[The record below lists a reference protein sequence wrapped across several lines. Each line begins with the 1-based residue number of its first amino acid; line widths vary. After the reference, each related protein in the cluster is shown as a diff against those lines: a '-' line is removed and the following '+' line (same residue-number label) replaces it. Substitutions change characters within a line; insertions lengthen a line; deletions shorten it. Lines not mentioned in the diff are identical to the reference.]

1 MSTSTPRRS
10 PRRAILPS
18 PSPPPQSLGC
28 SRGTVRRVIALY
40 KRADRNKD
48 GTVDLEEFARTF
60 DVERGNPF
68 LPRLV
73 ALFDLSGDG
82 EMGVFE
88 FVVCLSQFRETGT
101 GVRGQ
106 FDEHV
111 YFAWRLFD
119 TDDDGA
125 MTKEEFKRVMGATYF
140 RGEADRVVG
149 SGADRKGRGLANFG
163 GVGGMAKGL
172 DNIMRE
178 VDVDGDGQVTIRE
191 FSRMLRKYTHIM
203 APAFDLWDKMS
214 ELSQPCA
221 AMYREIKAAG
231 NVQKLIDLAMMQ
243 SEDRAAKGGRFEDM
257 GPRSDPNASSPPGM
271 SVFRAHK
278 ERSDRE
284 KLALDR
290 RPDANGR
297 DTKRHAGGRFDLDT
311 HDGDGSGPLGGHL
324 DRRRAPRPVP
334 PPRVETAPRRAAT
347 TTTERDEFGRS
358 PPTPPPPKTA
368 DELEMERM
376 FAEFDADEDEE
387 AENLNRR
394 GGGGRREYEPAVR
407 GARERRDA
415 RGHRDSPAG
424 GRGYY
429 E

>member
-1 MSTSTPRRS
+1 
-10 PRRAILPS
+10 
-18 PSPPPQSLGC
+18 
-28 SRGTVRRVIALY
+28 
-40 KRADRNKD
+40 
-48 GTVDLEEFARTF
+48 
-60 DVERGNPF
+60 
-68 LPRLV
+68 
-73 ALFDLSGDG
+73 
-82 EMGVFE
+82 
-88 FVVCLSQFRETGT
+88 
-101 GVRGQ
+101 
-106 FDEHV
+106 
-111 YFAWRLFD
+111 
-119 TDDDGA
+119 
-125 MTKEEFKRVMGATYF
+125 
-140 RGEADRVVG
+140 
-149 SGADRKGRGLANFG
+149 
-163 GVGGMAKGL
+163 
-172 DNIMRE
+172 
-178 VDVDGDGQVTIRE
+178 
-191 FSRMLRKYTHIM
+191 M

-278 ERSDRE
+278 ERSDCE
-284 KLALDR
+284 KLALER

-311 HDGDGSGPLGGHL
+311 HDGPLGGHL

-334 PPRVETAPRRAAT
+334 PPRVETAPRRET

-387 AENLNRR
+387 AENVNRR

-415 RGHRDSPAG
+415 GGRRDPPAG

-429 E
+429 

>member
-10 PRRAILPS
+10 LRRTILRSPPLPS
-18 PSPPPQSLGC
+18 QSLGC
-28 SRGTVRRVIALY
+28 SRGTVRRVVALY

-60 DVERGNPF
+60 DVERGNPY

-119 TDDDGA
+119 TDDDGG

-140 RGEADRVVG
+140 RGDADRVVG

-178 VDVDGDGQVTIRE
+178 VDVDGDGQGDDPRVRE
-191 FSRMLRKYTHIM
+191 D
-203 APAFDLWDKMS
+203 A
-214 ELSQPCA
+214 SQ
-221 AMYREIKAAG
+221 
-231 NVQKLIDLAMMQ
+231 VQA
-243 SEDRAAKGGRFEDM
+243 
-257 GPRSDPNASSPPGM
+257 
-271 SVFRAHK
+271 
-278 ERSDRE
+278 
-284 KLALDR
+284 
-290 RPDANGR
+290 
-297 DTKRHAGGRFDLDT
+297 
-311 HDGDGSGPLGGHL
+311 HDG
-324 DRRRAPRPVP
+324 
-334 PPRVETAPRRAAT
+334 
-347 TTTERDEFGRS
+347 
-358 PPTPPPPKTA
+358 
-368 DELEMERM
+368 
-376 FAEFDADEDEE
+376 
-387 AENLNRR
+387 
-394 GGGGRREYEPAVR
+394 
-407 GARERRDA
+407 
-415 RGHRDSPAG
+415 AG
-424 GRGYY
+424 V
-429 E
+429 

>member
-10 PRRAILPS
+10 LRRTILRSPPLPS
-18 PSPPPQSLGC
+18 QSLGC
-28 SRGTVRRVIALY
+28 SRGTVRRVVALY

-88 FVVCLSQFRETGT
+88 FVVCLSQFRETGK

-119 TDDDGA
+119 TDDDGG

-140 RGEADRVVG
+140 RGDADRVVG

-191 FSRMLRKYTHIM
+191 FARMLRKYKHMM
-203 APAFDLWDKMS
+203 APAFDLWDKLS
-214 ELSQPCA
+214 ELSQPCT

-243 SEDRAAKGGRFEDM
+243 SEERAAKGGRFEDV
-257 GPRSDPNASSPPGM
+257 GTRSDPRASSPTGM

-278 ERSDRE
+278 ERSERE
-284 KLALDR
+284 NVALRAADE
-290 RPDANGR
+290 R

-324 DRRRAPRPVP
+324 DRRRAPRPMP
-334 PPRVETAPRRAAT
+334 PPRVETKGRDAWRRRRA
-347 TTTERDEFGRS
+347 RDAFGRF

-368 DELEMERM
+368 DELEMERA
-376 FAEFDADEDEE
+376 FAAFDADDDEE
-387 AENLNRR
+387 AEDANRR
-394 GGGGRREYEPAVR
+394 GGWRTAGIRTGGGRVR
-407 GARERRDA
+407 ARTNWTRV
-415 RGHRDSPAG
+415 
-424 GRGYY
+424 
-429 E
+429 

>member
-10 PRRAILPS
+10 LRRTILR
-18 PSPPPQSLGC
+18 SPPFPSQSLGC
-28 SRGTVRRVIALY
+28 SRGTVRRVVALY

-60 DVERGNPF
+60 DVERGNPY

-119 TDDDGA
+119 TDDDGG

-140 RGEADRVVG
+140 RGDADRVVG

-191 FSRMLRKYTHIM
+191 FARMLRKYKHMM
-203 APAFDLWDKMS
+203 APAFDLWDKLS
-214 ELSQPCA
+214 ELSQPCT

-243 SEDRAAKGGRFEDM
+243 SEERAAKGGRFEDV
-257 GPRSDPNASSPPGM
+257 GTRSDPRASSPPGM

-284 KLALDR
+284 NVALRAADERDTKGYFDTDARGGYLDR
-290 RPDANGR
+290 R
-297 DTKRHAGGRFDLDT
+297 K
-311 HDGDGSGPLGGHL
+311 
-324 DRRRAPRPVP
+324 APRPMP
-334 PPRVETAPRRAAT
+334 PPRVETKG
-347 TTTERDEFGRS
+347 RDEFAATRATRDAFAPTTATRDAFGRF

-368 DELEMERM
+368 EELEMERA
-376 FAEFDADEDEE
+376 FAAFDAEEDER
-387 AENLNRR
+387 AEDANRR
-394 GGGGRREYEPAVR
+394 GDGRRREYEPAV
-407 GARERRDA
+407 GGYA
-415 RGHRDSPAG
+415 RG
-424 GRGYY
+424 GRR
-429 E
+429 

>member
-10 PRRAILPS
+10 LRRTILRSPPLPS
-18 PSPPPQSLGC
+18 QSLGC
-28 SRGTVRRVIALY
+28 SRGTVRRVVALY

-60 DVERGNPF
+60 DVERGNPY

-119 TDDDGA
+119 TDDDGG

-140 RGEADRVVG
+140 RGDADRVVG

-191 FSRMLRKYTHIM
+191 FARMLRKYKHMM
-203 APAFDLWDKMS
+203 APAFDLWDKLS
-214 ELSQPCA
+214 ELSQPCT

-243 SEDRAAKGGRFEDM
+243 SEERAAKGGRFEDV
-257 GPRSDPNASSPPGM
+257 GTRSDPRASSPRGC
-271 SVFRAHK
+271 RCLARK
-278 ERSDRE
+278 EQARKRGGGAAAE
-284 KLALDR
+284 
-290 RPDANGR
+290 R
-297 DTKRHAGGRFDLDT
+297 DTKDT
-311 HDGDGSGPLGGHL
+311 SIPTPAEVSRSSQSTATDAAS
-324 DRRRAPRPVP
+324 
-334 PPRVETAPRRAAT
+334 RVETKGGTSSRRRGDSGRVWTISAYAAPLKPRKSSRWNARSRRST
-347 TTTERDEFGRS
+347 RKDE
-358 PPTPPPPKTA
+358 P
-368 DELEMERM
+368 
-376 FAEFDADEDEE
+376 AEDA
-387 AENLNRR
+387 NRR
-394 GGGGRREYEPAVR
+394 GDGGRRECD
-407 GARERRDA
+407 RRWEGTRAED
-415 RGHRDSPAG
+415 G
-424 GRGYY
+424 GDGNA
-429 E
+429 ETET